1 MNKENIERDNKH
13 ERALKSI
20 LRRDG
25 KWDCLYPGCI
35 QKSIFSHAISKSISL
50 ATIAENGHL
59 TTVESRR
66 NGNEKKLQFG
76 SISVQD
82 ATAFNGFCETHDAL
96 FASLDNEEITS
107 AKSLLLQV
115 YRSVIS
121 ECVNESRLSKLS
133 TAGFM
138 SLDIEKT
145 IEQADT
151 VEYPFLLEDEGK
163 ELFKSMFAKM
173 VAAESQRSA
182 ELMILPNQ
190 ILERLDIPGGNSLEG
205 GSVFTTEQLSHY
217 IPYRKLSFQMPVA
230 VNCIIPTVI
239 GGENRD
245 FYFVV
250 IPYEKS
256 TLIVGVVP
264 KSSDQTLLDTLMQSF
279 SSDAAAIDLVESLI
293 VSSNEWY
300 MTPSVLE
307 EIPYNKREVFLQD
320 STFGDAHRFYER
332 YEMTIFD
339 NLRKAL
345 AQQKPELKPELR
357 LEDSD
362 VIPQRESFDVRH
374 QRMIA
379 AICAQPFKYLKD

>member
-1 MNKENIERDNKH
+1 MNKENIDRDNKH

-20 LRRDG
+20 LKRDG
-25 KWDCLYPGCI
+25 KWDCLYPGCTK
-35 QKSIFSHAISKSISL
+35 KSIFSHAISKSISL

-59 TTVESRR
+59 STIESRR
-66 NGNEKKLQFG
+66 KGNEKNLQFG
-76 SISVQD
+76 SVSVQD

-96 FASLDNEEITS
+96 FSPLDNEEVTS
-107 AKSLLLQV
+107 AKDLLLQV
-115 YRSVIS
+115 FRSVIS
-121 ECVNESRLSKLS
+121 ECVNESRVSRLS

-138 SLDIEKT
+138 SLDIEKI

-163 ELFKSMFAKM
+163 ELFKSTFAKM

-182 ELMILPNQ
+182 ELMVLPND
-190 ILERLDIPGGNSLEG
+190 ILERLDVPGNDSLDG

-217 IPYRKLSFQMPVA
+217 IPYRKLGFQMPVA
-230 VNCIIPTVI
+230 VNCIIPTVV

-256 TLIVGVVP
+256 TLVVGVVP
-264 KSSDQTLLDTLMQSF
+264 KSSDQMLLDTLMKSF
-279 SSDAAAIDLVESLI
+279 SSDAAAIDLVESLVI
-293 VSSNEWY
+293 SSNEWY

-307 EIPYNKREVFLQD
+307 GIPLNKREIFLQD

-332 YEMTIFD
+332 YEMTLFD
-339 NLRKAL
+339 DLRKTL
-345 AQQKPELKPELR
+345 AQQKPELKLELR
-357 LEDSD
+357 LDDSD
-362 VIPQRESFDVRH
+362 VIPQRESFEVR
-374 QRMIA
+374 QERMIA